1 MIQFNSRDT
10 EIFFVSDYIQN
21 FTVAK
26 KKQQR
31 GRQKMLLSSE
41 KLKDYENYVIEQITD
56 ETTVEKIVYSQF
68 SWLYAKSGL
77 KSMLEF
83 ISVEF
88 AKYKNNDGNRFE
100 DWIQEYRVLMLD
112 LLTEYRNCSLSDLV
126 NELTKS
132 QCIHFKELETA
143 GIENKVLAFKILTWW
158 ACGMLR
164 EKIRGNNVT
173 RTLKYQHC
181 SNDLFIETNVKY
193 LFSIMTDKEKS
204 FILSCKKKYH
214 LTENQTEFVII
225 CFNCSEIN
233 CYDFSTRLAE
243 ALNVSSRNIRKI
255 RKNIRTRYEKYRK

>member
-1 MIQFNSRDT
+1 M
-10 EIFFVSDYIQN
+10 QN

-26 KKQQR
+26 KKATER
-31 GRQKMLLSSE
+31 TAKKMLLSSE

-56 ETTVEKIVYSQF
+56 KATVEKVVYSQF
-68 SWLYAKSGL
+68 SWLYARSGL

-83 ISVEF
+83 ITLEF
-88 AKYKNNDGNRFE
+88 AKYKNSECNRFE

-126 NELTKS
+126 DELTES
-132 QCIHFKELETA
+132 QCIHFKELETV

-214 LTENQTEFVII
+214 LTEKQTEFVII

-255 RKNIRTRYEKYRK
+255 RKNIRTRYEKYKK

>member
-1 MIQFNSRDT
+1 
-10 EIFFVSDYIQN
+10 
-21 FTVAK
+21 
-26 KKQQR
+26 
-31 GRQKMLLSSE
+31 MLLSSE
-41 KLKDYENYVIEQITD
+41 KVKDYENYVIEQITNKS
-56 ETTVEKIVYSQF
+56 TVEKIVYSQF

-88 AKYKNNDGNRFE
+88 AKYKNGECNRFE

-112 LLTEYRNCSLSDLV
+112 LLIDYEDFNLSDMIS
-126 NELTKS
+126 ELTDS
-132 QCIHFKELETA
+132 QFIHFEALENTGA
-143 GIENKVLAFKILTWW
+143 ENKVLVFKVLTWW
-158 ACGMLR
+158 ACATLR

-173 RTLKYQHC
+173 KTLKYQHC
-181 SNDLFIETNVKY
+181 SDDLFIETDAGY

-204 FILSCKKKYH
+204 FILNCKKKYH

-243 ALNVSSRNIRKI
+243 ALNVSSRSVRKV
-255 RKNIRTRYEKYRK
+255 RKNIRTRYEKYKK